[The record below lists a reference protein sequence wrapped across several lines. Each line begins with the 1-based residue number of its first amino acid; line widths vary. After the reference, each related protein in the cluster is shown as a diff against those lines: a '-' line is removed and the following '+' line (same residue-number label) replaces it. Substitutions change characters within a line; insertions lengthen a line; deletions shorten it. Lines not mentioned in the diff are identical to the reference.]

1 MAPPPP
7 KDARNFT
14 PWGLDQEDILNDI
27 IPETQEPNDQD
38 EDEDEEVQEVDA
50 RGKKKEGPK
59 KRESWNDEQEVAL
72 AQAWIQIS
80 ECKKFE
86 NEQKAEGF
94 WKRVLEHYASQMGG
108 TTRTVHGILPKWKT
122 MNAAMGLYN
131 GIHIQVKRAKGSG
144 CNDLDIQNEAMRLYK
159 KRTKKDFGHMEA
171 WKVVNTHDKWKDQE
185 CFADILAAAGITNK
199 AASSS
204 SKRKSTEYDSAS
216 NENILPDM
224 NEDPSPPFVSSSK
237 SRKKQTATSSSHDIV
252 ADDISAYTHEKRDY
266 LVLKHEKDQL
276 AKDFWATQI
285 DATKS
290 KSRQRN
296 LKFFTDSHAHI
307 TDPYQLELI
316 LQEKHEIAEK
326 YG

>member
-14 PWGLDQEDILNDI
+14 PWGLDQDDTLEDI
-27 IPETQEPNDQD
+27 IPETQEPN
-38 EDEDEEVQEVDA
+38 DEEVQEVDA

-59 KRESWNDEQEVAL
+59 KRESWNNEQEVAL

-80 ECKKFE
+80 ECKKFR

-144 CNDLDIQNEAMRLYK
+144 CNDLDVQNEAMRLYK

-185 CFADILAAAGITNK
+185 CFADILAAVGITNK

-237 SRKKQTATSSSHDIV
+237 SRKKQTATSSSHD
-252 ADDISAYTHEKRDY
+252 
-266 LVLKHEKDQL
+266 
-276 AKDFWATQI
+276 FWATQI
-285 DATKS
+285 DASKS
-290 KSRQRN
+290 KFST
-296 LKFFTDSHAHI
+296 KEFEVF
-307 TDPYQLELI
+307 Y
-316 LQEKHEIAEK
+316 
-326 YG
+326 